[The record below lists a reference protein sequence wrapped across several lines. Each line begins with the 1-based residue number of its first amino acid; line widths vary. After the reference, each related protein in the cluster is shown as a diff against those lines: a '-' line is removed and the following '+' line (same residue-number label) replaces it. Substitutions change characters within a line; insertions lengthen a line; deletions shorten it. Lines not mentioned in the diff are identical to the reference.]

1 MASYEQVTLNKPD
14 GAQIGLDSTEKLGFF
29 GATPVARQSLTVT
42 TTATTASTSTNP
54 WGFAGSTQANQI
66 IVAMDEVLSLLA
78 TLGLGG

>member
-1 MASYEQVTLNKPD
+1 MWEFGQHSSYNGTL
-14 GAQIGLDSTEKLGFF
+14 IGGDSSDRLGFF
-29 GATPVARQSLTVT
+29 GATPATRQSLTVT

-78 TLGLGG
+78 TLGLGA